1 MIDITLFGLKDRVM
15 TASSNFIHLHL
26 HSQYSLLDGAIRIP
40 DLLSRVKELG
50 MPAVAITDHGNMF
63 GVVDFYKQAIAKGIK
78 PIIGCEVYVAKK
90 NRRDKTERGYYH
102 LILLAKNAEGYKNLK
117 YLVSMGYL
125 EGFYYRPR
133 IDHELLKK
141 YSGGLIC
148 STACLAGEVPQALRQ
163 GGYERAKDAAKNLAS
178 YFEPGH
184 FFLEIQNNGY
194 PEQEPL
200 NTALRTIGQE
210 LNIPLLATNDA
221 HYLTEAD
228 AKAHRVL
235 MCIPKGITLNDPK
248 ADSGYSDLLHL
259 RSYEEMLAALPHFRD
274 AVENT
279 MRVAE
284 MCEEVV
290 PTQPLSLPDFK
301 PPNNEPLDVYLKNT
315 THEMLNLRFS
325 EFEAIGKQVDKAS
338 YRKRLDIELAVICEM
353 GFPGYF
359 LIVQDFI
366 RHAKEQGI
374 PVGPG
379 RGSGAGS
386 LVAYAL
392 RITDLDPIPL
402 NLLFER
408 FLNPERVSMPDFDID
423 FCKDRREEVIAYVI
437 DKYGKNNVG
446 QIATFH
452 QLKSRSVVRDVGR
465 VMGIEYSEVDKIAKL
480 VPEGPK
486 VTLKSAL
493 ETEPRLA
500 EARKADPKI
509 NELLIY
515 AERLENLN
523 RHAGMH
529 AAGVVI
535 GNNPLWD
542 YVPVF
547 RSSDDQTAQLVSQ
560 FDMKFVEQCGLVK
573 FDFLGLKTLT
583 VIDTAVKLINKRP
596 DRKKPLD
603 ISLLPLDDTEVYRL
617 ISAGNTWGVFQ
628 LESSGFQEL
637 LRKLLPDC
645 FEDIVAAVAL
655 YRPGPLEGGMVD
667 QFIECKHGRREISY
681 MHPKLENILKET
693 YGVIVYQEQVMQA
706 AQILS
711 GYSLGQADLMRRAM
725 GKKKVEEMAEQR
737 LRFVSGATERGI
749 DAAKAGEIFDLI
761 DKFAGYGFNKSHSA
775 AYALVTYQTA
785 WLKTHYPVEFQ
796 AALLTCD
803 REDTEKVA
811 RYIQAGRESKVNTLP
826 PDINRSDVN
835 FSVIYSEDSPPQA
848 EIVFGL
854 GAVKGVGEAALHAII
869 EARKS
874 EPFIDI
880 FDFASRV
887 DLSKVN
893 RGVIES
899 LIKAGAFDST
909 VDLSVVNRGQIFG
922 ILDTALERGRS
933 AQRDRESG
941 QISLFGA
948 LSSSKVTNQT
958 GISESKTEYATVN
971 AWDELTLLSHEK
983 KAVGFYMS
991 GHPMERYAKEA
1002 AMLTDHNCETIANA
1016 KPNESVSLAGMVTNY
1031 NEKMTKTGKRLG
1043 LFVLED
1049 LVGRIETVVYSDAL
1063 EANREALQ
1071 SDKPVFISGIVRID
1085 QKSEDE
1091 KRNLILKEAISLSD
1105 VRIRRTREVFVHL
1118 NAEFFHP
1125 EHLPALKKL
1134 FEKNPGRCNTFLKVI
1149 QPNRSVTT
1157 LNLPEQFRVNPS
1169 DDFLNIIDKITGVQ
1183 AVELR

>member
-1 MIDITLFGLKDRVM
+1 M
-15 TASSNFIHLHL
+15 TDSSNFVHLHL

-40 DLLSRVKELG
+40 DLLNRAKELN

-90 NRRDKTERGYYH
+90 DRRDKTERNYNH
-102 LILLAKNAEGYKNLK
+102 LILLAKNEEGYKNLK

-125 EGFYYRPR
+125 EGFYYKPR
-133 IDHELLKK
+133 IDHELLKQ
-141 YSGGLIC
+141 YAGGLIG

-163 GGYERAKDAAKNLAS
+163 GGYERAKEAAKNLAS

-194 PEQEPL
+194 KEQEPL

-210 LNIPLLATNDA
+210 LGLPLLATNDA
-221 HYLTEAD
+221 HYLTAAD

-235 MCIPKGITLNDPK
+235 MCIPKGITLDDPK
-248 ADSGYSDLLHL
+248 SVSGYSDLLHL
-259 RSYEEMLAALPHFRD
+259 RSFEEMRDALPHFHD

-279 MRVAE
+279 LLVAE
-284 MCEEVV
+284 MCEEVN
-290 PTQPLSLPDFK
+290 PTQNLSLPDFT
-301 PPNNEPLDVYLKNT
+301 PPTGEPLDDYLRRKS
-315 THEMLNLRFS
+315 HDMLNQRFD
-325 EFEAIGKQVDKAS
+325 EFEAISKHVDKSA
-338 YRKRLDIELAVICEM
+338 YRKRLDIELGVICEM

-366 RHAKEQGI
+366 EHAKKQGI

-386 LVAYAL
+386 LVAYSL
-392 RITDLDPIPL
+392 GITDLDPLPL

-423 FCKDRREEVIAYVI
+423 FCKDRREEVIQYVV

-465 VMGIEYSEVDKIAKL
+465 VMGMEYGDVDKIAKL

-486 VTLKSAL
+486 VTLQSAL
-493 ETEPRLA
+493 ESEPRLK
-500 EARKADPKI
+500 EARKADPRI
-509 NELLIY
+509 DELLTY

-535 GNNPLWD
+535 GNKPLWE

-547 RSSDDQTAQLVSQ
+547 KNADDPTGQLVSQ

-583 VIDTAVKLINKRP
+583 VIDTAVKLINRRP
-596 DRKKPLD
+596 DRKTPLN
-603 ISLLPLDDTEVYRL
+603 ISAIPLDDSEVYKL
-617 ISAGNTWGVFQ
+617 ISVGNTWGVFQ

-667 QFIECKHGRREISY
+667 QFIDCKHGRRETVY
-681 MHPKLENILKET
+681 MHPLLETVLKET

-711 GYSLGQADLMRRAM
+711 GYSLGQADIMRRAM
-725 GKKKVEEMAEQR
+725 GKKKADEMAKQR
-737 LRFVSGATERGI
+737 LKFVAGAEERGI
-749 DAAKAGEIFDLI
+749 DPAKAGEIFDLI

-785 WLKTHYPVEFQ
+785 WLKTHYPYEFQ

-803 REDTEKVA
+803 REDTDKVVK
-811 RYIQAGRESKVNTLP
+811 YIQAGQSAGVETMP
-826 PDINRSDVN
+826 PDINQSEVS
-835 FSVIYSEDSPPQA
+835 FSVIYTDDSPPSA
-848 EIVFGL
+848 KIVFGL
-854 GAVKGVGEAALHAII
+854 GAVKGVGDAALQAIL
-869 EARKS
+869 EARADG
-874 EPFIDI
+874 PFTDI
-880 FDFASRV
+880 FNFAGRV
-887 DLSKVN
+887 DLAKVN
-893 RGVIES
+893 RGVFES
-899 LIKAGAFDST
+899 LIKSGAFDST
-909 VDLSVVNRGQIFG
+909 VELSKVNRGQIFG
-922 ILDTALERGRS
+922 MLDTALERGRT

-941 QISLFGA
+941 QISLFGSLSA
-948 LSSSKVTNQT
+948 SKGGFAPSSLDTPVEYSSSVP
-958 GISESKTEYATVN
+958 
-971 AWDELTLLSHEK
+971 WDSLTLLSHEK
-983 KAVGFYMS
+983 KAIGFYMS
-991 GHPMERYAKEA
+991 GHPMARHAKEA
-1002 AMLTDHNCETIANA
+1002 AMLTTCDCETVNNV
-1016 KPNESVSLAGMVTNY
+1016 KPNETVSLAGMVTNY
-1031 NEKMTKTGKRLG
+1031 TEKMTKTGKRLG
-1043 LFVLED
+1043 LFALED
-1049 LVGRIETVVYSDAL
+1049 LVGRIDVVVYSDAL
-1063 EANREALQ
+1063 EANRDALQ
-1071 SDKPVFISGIVRID
+1071 SDKPVFISGTVRMD
-1085 QKSEDE
+1085 QRGDEDR
-1091 KRNLILKEAISLSD
+1091 RNIILKEALSLSD
-1105 VRIRRTREVFVHL
+1105 VRIKRTRQVCVQLDVETFP
-1118 NAEFFHP
+1118 P
-1125 EHLPALKKL
+1125 ESLIALRKL
-1134 FEKNPGRCNTFLKVI
+1134 FEKHPGRCDAYLKVL

-1169 DDFLNIIDKITGVQ
+1169 DDFLQIIDTLPGVR